1 MRRCDR
7 RHFGQIFV
15 KQRREFFRLHPLRAR
30 REVDHVREEDRQLLA
45 LGGDLD
51 VLAGENAAIKL
62 RRQIFGDFFRQGRE
76 ELVGLSQLLV
86 EARDQTRLM
95 ALQRDE
101 GEAGDGDES
110 EVNEQIFEREDVGPN
125 GLADDELF
133 DATHVANLPVVLGAI
148 GVAVV
153 ATHAG
158 GRHDDR
164 RGQPDTAI
172 ENRA

>member
-1 MRRCDR
+1 
-7 RHFGQIFV
+7 
-15 KQRREFFRLHPLRAR
+15 
-30 REVDHVREEDRQLLA
+30 VREEYRELLA

-51 VLAGENAAIKL
+51 VLAGENATIEL

-101 GEAGDGDES
+101 GQAGDGDES
-110 EVNEQIFEREDVGPN
+110 EVNEQIFECEDVSRDR
-125 GLADDELF
+125 LTDAELL
-133 DATHVANLPVVLGAI
+133 DAAHVADLPVAFGAV

-158 GRHDDR
+158 GAHDDR
-164 RGQPDTAI
+164 RGQADAAV
-172 ENRA
+172 ENRT

>member
-1 MRRCDR
+1 EEY
-7 RHFGQIFV
+7 
-15 KQRREFFRLHPLRAR
+15 RE
-30 REVDHVREEDRQLLA
+30 LLA

-51 VLAGENAAIKL
+51 VLASENAAIEL

-110 EVNEQIFEREDVGPN
+110 EVNEQIFECEDMSRDR
-125 GLADDELF
+125 LADAELL
-133 DATHVANLPVVLGAI
+133 DAAHVADLPVVFGAV
-148 GVAVV
+148 GVRIMAI
-153 ATHAG
+153 HASG
-158 GRHDDR
+158 SHDDR
-164 RGQPDTAI
+164 GGQADTAV
-172 ENRA
+172 ENRT